1 MFLLGGR
8 IPKKLYPGPGGTHSQ
23 EFAVPANI
31 ENLYAVMNGF
41 FIEYSDGDHHIQKME
56 IDLHIHR
63 EAGASTATLNCD
75 FHLRDENT
83 SGDTFWAGCDFLIIG
98 K

>member
-8 IPKKLYPGPGGTHSQ
+8 IPKKLYPGVGGTHSQ
-23 EFAVPANI
+23 EIEVPGNV

-41 FIEYSDGDHHIQKME
+41 VIEYSGGDHHIKKME
-56 IDLHIHR
+56 IDLHVHH
-63 EAGASTATLNCD
+63 EPGMTTATLKCD
-75 FHLRDENT
+75 FNLRDENT
-83 SGDTFWAGCDFLIIG
+83 SGDTFWAACDYLIIG